1 MIFEWTERE
10 KTHFVELK
18 HGDVFYV
25 EDDRST
31 VFMRVKDIYNA
42 ETNEVDYNAVDFS
55 DAALL
60 YFFPEEKVN
69 KVKAKMVLS

>member
-1 MIFEWTERE
+1 MEFEWDESQMQF
-10 KTHFVELK
+10 KDLHN
-18 HGDVFYV
+18 GDVFYV
-25 EDDRST
+25 DDDRST
-31 VFMRVKDIYNA
+31 IFMRVKDVYDA
-42 ETNEVDYNAVDFS
+42 ETDQVNYNAVDFS

>member
-1 MIFEWTERE
+1 MEFEWDESQMQF
-10 KTHFVELK
+10 KDLHN
-18 HGDVFYV
+18 GDVFYV
-25 EDDRST
+25 DDDRSII
-31 VFMRVKDIYNA
+31 FMRVKDVCDA
-42 ETNEVDYNAVDFS
+42 ETNEVNYNAVDFS

>member
-1 MIFEWTERE
+1 MEFEWDESQ
-10 KTHFVELK
+10 THFEDLRN
-18 HGDVFYV
+18 GDVFYV
-25 EDDRST
+25 DDDRST
-31 VFMRVKDIYNA
+31 IFMRVKDIYDS
-42 ETNEVDYNAVDFS
+42 ETNQVNYNAVDFS

>member
-1 MIFEWTERE
+1 MEFEWD
-10 KTHFVELK
+10 KSQMQFKDLHN
-18 HGDVFYV
+18 GDVFYV
-25 EDDRST
+25 EDDRSNI
-31 VFMRVKDIYNA
+31 FMRVKDVYDA
-42 ETNEVDYNAVDFS
+42 EADQVNYNAVDFS

>member
-1 MIFEWTERE
+1 MEFEWNESQM
-10 KTHFVELK
+10 HFEDL
-18 HGDVFYV
+18 HNGDVFYV
-25 EDDRST
+25 DDDRST
-31 VFMRVKDIYNA
+31 IFMRVKDIYDS
-42 ETNEVDYNAVDFS
+42 ETNQVNYNAVDFS

>member
-1 MIFEWTERE
+1 MEFEW
-10 KTHFVELK
+10 VESQMQFKDL
-18 HGDVFYV
+18 HNGDLFQA
-25 EDDRST
+25 DNDRST
-31 VFMRVKDIYNA
+31 VFMRVKDVYDA
-42 ETNEVDYNAVDFS
+42 ETDQVNYNAVDFS

>member
-1 MIFEWTERE
+1 MEFEWDESQMQF
-10 KTHFVELK
+10 KDLHN
-18 HGDVFYV
+18 GDVFYV

-31 VFMRVKDIYNA
+31 IFMRVKDIYDS
-42 ETNEVDYNAVDFS
+42 ETNQVNYNAVDFS

-60 YFFPEEKVN
+60 YFFSEEKVN

>member
-1 MIFEWTERE
+1 MEFEW
-10 KTHFVELK
+10 VESQMQFKDL
-18 HGDVFYV
+18 HNGDVFYV

-31 VFMRVKDIYNA
+31 IFMRVRDVYDA
-42 ETNEVDYNAVDFS
+42 ETDQVNYNAVDFS

-60 YFFPEEKVN
+60 YLFPEEKVN

>member
-1 MIFEWTERE
+1 MEFEWVESQM
-10 KTHFVELK
+10 HFGDL
-18 HGDVFYV
+18 HNGDVFYV
-25 EDDRST
+25 DDDRRAI
-31 VFMRVKDIYNA
+31 FMRVKDIYDA
-42 ETNEVDYNAVDFS
+42 ETDQVNYNAVDFS

>member
-1 MIFEWTERE
+1 MEFEW
-10 KTHFVELK
+10 VESQMQFKDL
-18 HGDVFYV
+18 HNGDVFYV

-31 VFMRVKDIYNA
+31 IFMRVKDVCDA
-42 ETNEVDYNAVDFS
+42 ETDQVNYNAVDFS

-60 YFFPEEKVN
+60 YFFPEEKVD

>member
-1 MIFEWTERE
+1 MEFEWNESQMQF
-10 KTHFVELK
+10 KDLHN
-18 HGDVFYV
+18 GDVFYV

-31 VFMRVKDIYNA
+31 IFMRVKDVYDA
-42 ETNEVDYNAVDFS
+42 ETDQVNYNAVDFS

>member
-1 MIFEWTERE
+1 MEFEWDESQ
-10 KTHFVELK
+10 THFEDL
-18 HGDVFYV
+18 HNGDVFYV
-25 EDDRST
+25 DDDRST
-31 VFMRVKDIYNA
+31 IFMRVKDIYDS
-42 ETNEVDYNAVDFS
+42 ETNQVNYNAVDFS

>member
-1 MIFEWTERE
+1 MEFEW
-10 KTHFVELK
+10 VESQMQFKDL
-18 HGDVFYV
+18 HNGDVFYV

-31 VFMRVKDIYNA
+31 IFMRVKDVYDA
-42 ETNEVDYNAVDFS
+42 ETNQVNYNAVDFS
-55 DAALL
+55 DAGLL

>member
-1 MIFEWTERE
+1 MEFEWIESQMQF
-10 KTHFVELK
+10 KDLHN
-18 HGDVFYV
+18 GDVFYV
-25 EDDRST
+25 DDDRRAI
-31 VFMRVKDIYNA
+31 FMRVKDVYDA
-42 ETNEVDYNAVDFS
+42 ETNQVNYNAVDFS

>member
-1 MIFEWTERE
+1 MEFEW
-10 KTHFVELK
+10 VESQMQFKDL
-18 HGDVFYV
+18 HNGDVFYAD
-25 EDDRST
+25 DDRST
-31 VFMRVKDIYNA
+31 IFMRVKDVYDD
-42 ETNEVDYNAVDFS
+42 ETNQVNYNAVDFS

>member
-1 MIFEWTERE
+1 MEFEWDESQ
-10 KTHFVELK
+10 THFKDL
-18 HGDVFYV
+18 HDGDVFYV
-25 EDDRST
+25 EDDRGT
-31 VFMRVKDIYNA
+31 IFMRVKDVYDA
-42 ETNEVDYNAVDFS
+42 ETDQVNYNAVDFS

>member
-1 MIFEWTERE
+1 MEFEW
-10 KTHFVELK
+10 VESQMQFKDL
-18 HGDVFYV
+18 HNGDVFYA
-25 EDDRST
+25 DNDRST
-31 VFMRVKDIYNA
+31 VFMKVKDVYNA
-42 ETNEVDYNAVDFS
+42 ETDQVDYNAVDFS